1 MNWKV
6 GFICLLNYIFPQEYY
21 DQSDEFS
28 EEEEEGEM
36 VIDENPV
43 EKERSITSNFN
54 NNEIKI
60 SAFGQGFANSL
71 NIW

>member
-1 MNWKV
+1 
-6 GFICLLNYIFPQEYY
+6 
-21 DQSDEFS
+21 
-28 EEEEEGEM
+28 M